1 MPPPLR
7 CPSVASAAVCS
18 RQTYRAAPSRCF
30 SSTSHQEQR
39 ITRARQQLFRWLN
52 TRGQVFLNP
61 APNSTNYLTSRGQQ
75 PSEASKDGDSS
86 DSSKPG
92 DGAERVEESLAP
104 FPGNPVFVS
113 QPILSEEMREEIWRR
128 IMQDGQTVRDVSA
141 SLGVEMRRVGAV
153 VRLKEIEKEWLRIV
167 SSLAAFYCFL
177 SQFI

>member
-7 CPSVASAAVCS
+7 CPSVASSAVCS
-18 RQTYRAAPSRCF
+18 RQHIEQHRRGVSRPPHTRSKESHELANNCF
-30 SSTSHQEQR
+30 G
-39 ITRARQQLFRWLN
+39 WLN

-86 DSSKPG
+86 DSSKPR
-92 DGAERVEESLAP
+92 DRAERVEESLAP

-128 IMQDGQTVRDVSA
+128 IMPDGQTVRDVSA

>member
-1 MPPPLR
+1 M
-7 CPSVASAAVCS
+7 
-18 RQTYRAAPSRCF
+18 
-30 SSTSHQEQR
+30 
-39 ITRARQQLFRWLN
+39 
-52 TRGQVFLNP
+52 
-61 APNSTNYLTSRGQQ
+61 
-75 PSEASKDGDSS
+75 
-86 DSSKPG
+86 
-92 DGAERVEESLAP
+92 AP